1 MRTIDQIY
9 RSVNW
14 LLARA
19 ADIDFY
25 KIVGGEPQG
34 ATMMVERTRLIHA
47 ALADAAPLSRWER
60 ENGPVFAP
68 PSHPLPRCNFCASPR
83 TNARRFGFTLVV
95 TGPMR
100 GLICDAC
107 LKRMRLERRLFY
119 RTF

>member
-1 MRTIDQIY
+1 MPNQSIDQIY

-19 ADIDFY
+19 ADLI
-25 KIVGGEPQG
+25 KG
-34 ATMMVERTRLIHA
+34 TERTPIIRA
-47 ALADAAPLSRWER
+47 ALSAYTALSKWE
-60 ENGPVFAP
+60 ESNGPICVE

-83 TNARRFGFTLVV
+83 TNARRFGFTLVT

-107 LKRMRLERRLFY
+107 LESMRLERRLFY